1 MNSSSQIPEVK
12 IESTRGSQIHLTPNQ
27 RAWRRFL
34 HNRPAVFSSFF
45 LITMVLL
52 ILIWPLLSK
61 PRIAIHLPKAMTQD
75 TVAMIAKRTGRTPEE
90 ARRLLADKQPIGRLI
105 TSEEVADAVWFCVA
119 NPGVTGQGINVD
131 GGAIQ
136 S

>member
-1 MNSSSQIPEVK
+1 MNSSSQVNEVK
-12 IESTRGSQIHLTPNQ
+12 IESTLHSPVHLTPNQ

-75 TVAMIAKRTGRTPEE
+75 TVVALQAMMHEEYGDDTVLPGRHV
-90 ARRLLADKQPIGRLI
+90 
-105 TSEEVADAVWFCVA
+105 SV
-119 NPGVTGQGINVD
+119 
-131 GGAIQ
+131 
-136 S
+136 